1 MTDVKGEENLHVH
14 QVFQQEN
21 FRIGYTCM
29 ASRFDIYFF
38 SGYVFLISTT

>member
-1 MTDVKGEENLHVH
+1 MCQAVIQMDSMRAGG
-14 QVFQQEN
+14 F
-21 FRIGYTCM
+21 M